1 MADEAVILREED
13 EYLNTIYYGMA
24 KQLLNELLEKELI
37 SQSEFYQIDDLNRVS
52 FHQII
57 TCENK

>member
-13 EYLNTIYYGMA
+13 DYLNTIYYGMA
-24 KQLLNELLEKELI
+24 KQLLNELLEKKLI
-37 SQSEFYQIDDLNRVS
+37 SQSEFYQIDDLNRIS

-57 TCENK
+57 TYENK

>member
-1 MADEAVILREED
+1 MADEAVILKED
-13 EYLNTIYYGMA
+13 DDYLNTIYYGMA
-24 KQLLNELLEKELI
+24 RQLLNELLEKKLI

>member
-1 MADEAVILREED
+1 MSDEAVILKED
-13 EYLNTIYYGMA
+13 DDYLNTIYYGMA
-24 KQLLNELLEKELI
+24 KQLLNELLEKKLI

>member
-13 EYLNTIYYGMA
+13 DYLNTIYYGMA
-24 KQLLNELLEKELI
+24 KQLLSELLEKKLI
-37 SQSEFYQIDDLNRVS
+37 SQSEFYQIDDLNRIS

>member
-1 MADEAVILREED
+1 MADEAVILRKED
-13 EYLNTIYYGMA
+13 DYLNTIYYGMA
-24 KQLLNELLEKELI
+24 KQLLSELLEKELI

>member
-1 MADEAVILREED
+1 MADEAVILKED
-13 EYLNTIYYGMA
+13 DDYLNTIYYGMA
-24 KQLLNELLEKELI
+24 RQLLNELLEKKLI
-37 SQSEFYQIDDLNRVS
+37 SQNEFYQIDDLNRVS

>member
-1 MADEAVILREED
+1 MADEAVILKEDD

-24 KQLLNELLEKELI
+24 KQLLNELLKKKLI

-52 FHQII
+52 FNQII

>member
-1 MADEAVILREED
+1 MADEAVILKED
-13 EYLNTIYYGMA
+13 DDYLNTIYYGMA